1 MKNYSIKTAIYSLLV
16 FVLFSGCQQSKE
28 KAVEVTTSEIAVTE
42 EVVTDAVSAPPA
54 PSQPMRPNQPNPV
67 PSKTADTAI
76 QRMLTKEGTL
86 RWETGDVVKTHAAI
100 LAQAN
105 KYNAYVSNDN
115 QTRDDYQTTTRIEL
129 RIPSDK
135 FDEFITGIENDV
147 TKFDEKR
154 IEVLD
159 VTEEYIDISARMK
172 TKKELEQHYYNLLK
186 QTKNVAEVLL
196 VEEQL
201 NTVRADIES
210 AEGRLKYLKDKVN
223 MSTLH
228 LTFYE
233 TTSAPVGFFGEIG
246 KSFVSGWKGFLYFI
260 LGIISAWPIVLVVS
274 GFLFWLIRRRRN
286 KK

>member
-1 MKNYSIKTAIYSLLV
+1 MKNYSIKTAIYSLFILI
-16 FVLFSGCQQSKE
+16 LFSQCSQRSE
-28 KAVEVTTSEIAVTE
+28 SASEVATE
-42 EVVTDAVSAPPA
+42 AVSTDMVAATKEEAAPPT
-54 PSQPMRPNQPNPV
+54 NQPNPV
-67 PSKTADTAI
+67 PSKITDTTI

-86 RWETGDVVKTHAAI
+86 RWETVDVVKTHAAI
-100 LAQAN
+100 LEQA
-105 KYNAYVSNDN
+105 KTHNAYVSNDN
-115 QTRDDYQTTTRIEL
+115 QTKDDYQTTTRMEL
-129 RIPSDK
+129 RIPSVK
-135 FDEFITGIENDV
+135 FDEFISGIEKDV

-172 TKKELEQHYYNLLK
+172 TKKELEQHYYDLLK

>member
-1 MKNYSIKTAIYSLLV
+1 MKNYSIKTAINSLFILI
-16 FVLFSGCQQSKE
+16 LFSQCSQRSE
-28 KAVEVTTSEIAVTE
+28 SASEVATE
-42 EVVTDAVSAPPA
+42 AVSMDMVAATKEEAAPPT
-54 PSQPMRPNQPNPV
+54 NQPNPV
-67 PSKTADTAI
+67 PSKTTDTTI

-86 RWETGDVVKTHAAI
+86 RWETGDVAKTHAAI
-100 LAQAN
+100 LEQA
-105 KYNAYVSNDN
+105 KTHNAYVSNDN
-115 QTRDDYQTTTRIEL
+115 QTRDDYQTTTRMEL

-135 FDEFITGIENDV
+135 FDEFISGIEKDV

-172 TKKELEQHYYNLLK
+172 TKKELEQHYYDLLK

>member
-1 MKNYSIKTAIYSLLV
+1 MKNYSIKTAIYSLFILI
-16 FVLFSGCQQSKE
+16 LFSQCSQRSE
-28 KAVEVTTSEIAVTE
+28 SASEVATE
-42 EVVTDAVSAPPA
+42 AVSMDMVAATKEEAAPPT
-54 PSQPMRPNQPNPV
+54 NQPNPV
-67 PSKTADTAI
+67 PSKTTDTTI

-86 RWETGDVVKTHAAI
+86 RWETSDVEKTHAAI

-115 QTRDDYQTTTRIEL
+115 QTRDDYQTTTRMEL

-135 FDEFITGIENDV
+135 FDEFISGIEKDV

-172 TKKELEQHYYNLLK
+172 TKKELEQHYYDLLK

>member
-1 MKNYSIKTAIYSLLV
+1 MKNYSIKTAIYSLFILI
-16 FVLFSGCQQSKE
+16 LFSQCSQRSESASEVATESVAMDMVAATKE
-28 KAVEVTTSEIAVTE
+28 EA
-42 EVVTDAVSAPPA
+42 APPT
-54 PSQPMRPNQPNPV
+54 NQPNPV
-67 PSKTADTAI
+67 PSKTTDTTI

-100 LAQAN
+100 LAQAK

-115 QTRDDYQTTTRIEL
+115 QTRDDYQTTTRMEL

-135 FDEFITGIENDV
+135 FDEFISGIEKDV

-172 TKKELEQHYYNLLK
+172 TKKELEQHYYDLLK

>member
-1 MKNYSIKTAIYSLLV
+1 MKNYSIKTAIYSLFILI
-16 FVLFSGCQQSKE
+16 LFSQCSQRSE
-28 KAVEVTTSEIAVTE
+28 SASEVATE
-42 EVVTDAVSAPPA
+42 AVSMDMVAATKEEAAPPT
-54 PSQPMRPNQPNPV
+54 NQPNPV
-67 PSKTADTAI
+67 PSKITDTTI

-86 RWETGDVVKTHAAI
+86 RWETGDVVKTHAVI
-100 LAQAN
+100 LAQSK

-115 QTRDDYQTTTRIEL
+115 QTRDDYQTTTRMEL

-135 FDEFITGIENDV
+135 FDEFISGIEKDV

-172 TKKELEQHYYNLLK
+172 TKKELEQHYYDLLK

>member
-1 MKNYSIKTAIYSLLV
+1 MKNYSIKIAIYSLFILI
-16 FVLFSGCQQSKE
+16 LFSQCSQRSE
-28 KAVEVTTSEIAVTE
+28 SASEVATE
-42 EVVTDAVSAPPA
+42 AVSMDMVTAATKEEAAPPT
-54 PSQPMRPNQPNPV
+54 NQPNPV
-67 PSKTADTAI
+67 PSKTTDTTI

-86 RWETGDVVKTHAAI
+86 RWETSDVEKTHAAI
-100 LAQAN
+100 LAQA
-105 KYNAYVSNDN
+105 KTHNAYVSNDN
-115 QTRDDYQTTTRIEL
+115 QTRDDYQTTTRMEL

-135 FDEFITGIENDV
+135 FDEFISGIEKDV

-172 TKKELEQHYYNLLK
+172 TKKELEQHYYDLLK

>member
-1 MKNYSIKTAIYSLLV
+1 MKNYSIKTAIYSLFILI
-16 FVLFSGCQQSKE
+16 LFSQCSQK
-28 KAVEVTTSEIAVTE
+28 SEFATE
-42 EVVTDAVSAPPA
+42 EATETTTEAVSMDMVAATKEEAAPPT
-54 PSQPMRPNQPNPV
+54 NQPNPV
-67 PSKTADTAI
+67 PSKTIDTAI

-86 RWETGDVVKTHAAI
+86 RWETSDVEKTHAAI
-100 LAQAN
+100 LAQA
-105 KYNAYVSNDN
+105 KTHNAYVSNDN
-115 QTRDDYQTTTRIEL
+115 QTRDDYQTTTRMEL

-135 FDEFITGIENDV
+135 FDEFITGIEKDV

-172 TKKELEQHYYNLLK
+172 TKKELEQHYYDLLK

-260 LGIISAWPIVLVVS
+260 LGIISAWPIVLVVF

>member
-1 MKNYSIKTAIYSLLV
+1 MKNYSIKTAIYSLFILI
-16 FVLFSGCQQSKE
+16 LFSQCSQRSE
-28 KAVEVTTSEIAVTE
+28 SASEVATE
-42 EVVTDAVSAPPA
+42 AVSMDMVAATKEEAAPPT
-54 PSQPMRPNQPNPV
+54 NQPNPV
-67 PSKTADTAI
+67 PSKTIDTAI

-100 LAQAN
+100 LEQA
-105 KYNAYVSNDN
+105 KTHNAYVSNDN
-115 QTRDDYQTTTRIEL
+115 QTRDDYQTTTRMEL

-135 FDEFITGIENDV
+135 FDEFISGIEKDV

-172 TKKELEQHYYNLLK
+172 TKKELEQHYYDLLK

>member
-1 MKNYSIKTAIYSLLV
+1 MKNYSIKTAICSL
-16 FVLFSGCQQSKE
+16 FVLILFSQCSQRSESASEVATESVAMDMVAATKE
-28 KAVEVTTSEIAVTE
+28 EA
-42 EVVTDAVSAPPA
+42 APPT
-54 PSQPMRPNQPNPV
+54 NQPNPV
-67 PSKTADTAI
+67 PSKTTDTTI

-86 RWETGDVVKTHAAI
+86 RWETGDIVKTHAAI

-115 QTRDDYQTTTRIEL
+115 QTRDDYQTTTQMEL

-135 FDEFITGIENDV
+135 FDEFISGIEKDV
-147 TKFDEKR
+147 NKFDEKR

-172 TKKELEQHYYNLLK
+172 TKKELEQHYYDLLK

-260 LGIISAWPIVLVVS
+260 LGIVSAWPIVFVVS
-274 GFLFWLIRRRRN
+274 GFLFWFIRRRRN

>member
-1 MKNYSIKTAIYSLLV
+1 M
-16 FVLFSGCQQSKE
+16 
-28 KAVEVTTSEIAVTE
+28 
-42 EVVTDAVSAPPA
+42 
-54 PSQPMRPNQPNPV
+54 
-67 PSKTADTAI
+67 
-76 QRMLTKEGTL
+76 
-86 RWETGDVVKTHAAI
+86 
-100 LAQAN
+100 
-105 KYNAYVSNDN
+105 
-115 QTRDDYQTTTRIEL
+115 EL

-135 FDEFITGIENDV
+135 FDEFITGIEKDV

-172 TKKELEQHYYNLLK
+172 TKKELEQHYYDLLK

>member
-1 MKNYSIKTAIYSLLV
+1 MKNYSIKTAIYSLFILI
-16 FVLFSGCQQSKE
+16 LFSQCSQRSESASEVATESVAMDMVAATKE
-28 KAVEVTTSEIAVTE
+28 EA
-42 EVVTDAVSAPPA
+42 APPT
-54 PSQPMRPNQPNPV
+54 NLPNPI
-67 PSKTADTAI
+67 PTKTTDTAI

-100 LAQAN
+100 LAQA
-105 KYNAYVSNDN
+105 KTHNAYVSNDN
-115 QTRDDYQTTTRIEL
+115 QTRDDYQTTTRMEL

-135 FDEFITGIENDV
+135 FDEFITGIEKDV

-172 TKKELEQHYYNLLK
+172 TKKELEQHYYDLLK

>member
-1 MKNYSIKTAIYSLLV
+1 MKNYSIKTAIYSLFILI
-16 FVLFSGCQQSKE
+16 LFSQCSQRSE
-28 KAVEVTTSEIAVTE
+28 SASEVATE
-42 EVVTDAVSAPPA
+42 AVSTDMVAATKEEAAPPT
-54 PSQPMRPNQPNPV
+54 NQPNPV
-67 PSKTADTAI
+67 PSKTTDTTI

-86 RWETGDVVKTHAAI
+86 RWETSDVEKTHAAI
-100 LAQAN
+100 LAQA
-105 KYNAYVSNDN
+105 KTHNAYVSNDN
-115 QTRDDYQTTTRIEL
+115 QTRDDYQTTTRMEL

-135 FDEFITGIENDV
+135 FDEFITGIEKDV
-147 TKFDEKR
+147 TKFDEKL

-172 TKKELEQHYYNLLK
+172 TKKELEQHYYDLLK

>member
-1 MKNYSIKTAIYSLLV
+1 MKNYSIKTAIYSLFILI
-16 FVLFSGCQQSKE
+16 LFSQCSQRSE
-28 KAVEVTTSEIAVTE
+28 SASEVATE
-42 EVVTDAVSAPPA
+42 AVSMDMVAATKEEAAPPT
-54 PSQPMRPNQPNPV
+54 NQPNPV
-67 PSKTADTAI
+67 PSKTTDTTI

-115 QTRDDYQTTTRIEL
+115 QTRDDYQTTTRMEL

-135 FDEFITGIENDV
+135 FDEFISGIEKDV

-172 TKKELEQHYYNLLK
+172 TKKELEQHYYDLLK

>member
-1 MKNYSIKTAIYSLLV
+1 MKNYSIKIAIYSLFILI
-16 FVLFSGCQQSKE
+16 LFSQCSQRSE
-28 KAVEVTTSEIAVTE
+28 SASEVATE
-42 EVVTDAVSAPPA
+42 AVSMDMVAATKEEAAPPT
-54 PSQPMRPNQPNPV
+54 NQPNPV
-67 PSKTADTAI
+67 PSKTTDTTI

-86 RWETGDVVKTHAAI
+86 RWETSDVEKTHAAI
-100 LAQAN
+100 LAQA
-105 KYNAYVSNDN
+105 KTHNAYVSNDN
-115 QTRDDYQTTTRIEL
+115 QTRDDYQTTTRMEL

-135 FDEFITGIENDV
+135 FDEFISGIEKDV

-172 TKKELEQHYYNLLK
+172 TKKELEQHYYDLLK

>member
-1 MKNYSIKTAIYSLLV
+1 MKNYSIKTAIYSLFILI
-16 FVLFSGCQQSKE
+16 LFSQCSQK
-28 KAVEVTTSEIAVTE
+28 SESATE
-42 EVVTDAVSAPPA
+42 ETTEAVSMDMSAGVKDEAAPPT
-54 PSQPMRPNQPNPV
+54 NQPNPV
-67 PSKTADTAI
+67 PTKNADTAI

-86 RWETGDVVKTHAAI
+86 RWETSDVEKTHAAI
-100 LAQAN
+100 LAQA
-105 KYNAYVSNDN
+105 KKHNAYISNDN
-115 QTRDDYQTTTRIEL
+115 QTRDDYQTTTRMQM

-135 FDEFITGIENDV
+135 FDEFITGIEKDV

-172 TKKELEQHYYNLLK
+172 TKKELEQHYYDLLK

>member
-1 MKNYSIKTAIYSLLV
+1 MKNYSIKTAIYSLFILI
-16 FVLFSGCQQSKE
+16 LFSQCSQRSESASEVATESVAMDMVAATKE
-28 KAVEVTTSEIAVTE
+28 EA
-42 EVVTDAVSAPPA
+42 APPT
-54 PSQPMRPNQPNPV
+54 NQPNPV
-67 PSKTADTAI
+67 PSKTTDTTI

-100 LAQAN
+100 LEQA
-105 KYNAYVSNDN
+105 KTHNAYVSNDN
-115 QTRDDYQTTTRIEL
+115 QTRDDYQTTTRMEL

-135 FDEFITGIENDV
+135 FDEFISGIEKDV

-172 TKKELEQHYYNLLK
+172 TKKELEQHYYDLLK

>member
-1 MKNYSIKTAIYSLLV
+1 MKNYSIKTAIYSLFILI
-16 FVLFSGCQQSKE
+16 LFSQCSQRSE
-28 KAVEVTTSEIAVTE
+28 SASEVATE
-42 EVVTDAVSAPPA
+42 AVSMDMVAATKEEAAPPT
-54 PSQPMRPNQPNPV
+54 NQPNPV
-67 PSKTADTAI
+67 PSKTTDTTI

-100 LAQAN
+100 LEQA
-105 KYNAYVSNDN
+105 KTHNAYVSNDN
-115 QTRDDYQTTTRIEL
+115 QTKDDYQTTTRMEL

-135 FDEFITGIENDV
+135 FDEFISGIEKDV

-172 TKKELEQHYYNLLK
+172 TKKELEQHYYDLLK

>member
-1 MKNYSIKTAIYSLLV
+1 MKNYSIKTAIYSLFILI
-16 FVLFSGCQQSKE
+16 LFSQCSQRSE
-28 KAVEVTTSEIAVTE
+28 SASEVATE
-42 EVVTDAVSAPPA
+42 AVSMDMVAATKEEAAPPT
-54 PSQPMRPNQPNPV
+54 NQPNPV
-67 PSKTADTAI
+67 PSKTTDTTI

-86 RWETGDVVKTHAAI
+86 RWETGDVVKTHAVI
-100 LAQAN
+100 LAQSK

-115 QTRDDYQTTTRIEL
+115 QTRDDYQTTTRMEL

-135 FDEFITGIENDV
+135 FDEFISGIEKDV

-172 TKKELEQHYYNLLK
+172 TKKELEQHYYDLLK

>member
-1 MKNYSIKTAIYSLLV
+1 MKNYSIKTAIYSLFILI
-16 FVLFSGCQQSKE
+16 LFSQCSQK
-28 KAVEVTTSEIAVTE
+28 SEFATE
-42 EVVTDAVSAPPA
+42 EATETTTEAVSMDMVAATKEEAAPPT
-54 PSQPMRPNQPNPV
+54 NQPNPV
-67 PSKTADTAI
+67 PSKTIDTAI

-86 RWETGDVVKTHAAI
+86 RWETSDVEKTHAAI
-100 LAQAN
+100 LAQA
-105 KYNAYVSNDN
+105 KTHNAYVSNDN
-115 QTRDDYQTTTRIEL
+115 QTRDDYQTTTRMEL

-135 FDEFITGIENDV
+135 FDEFITGIEKDV

-172 TKKELEQHYYNLLK
+172 TKKELEQHYYDLLK

>member
-1 MKNYSIKTAIYSLLV
+1 MKNYSIKTAIYSLFILI
-16 FVLFSGCQQSKE
+16 LFSQCSQRSE
-28 KAVEVTTSEIAVTE
+28 SASEVATE
-42 EVVTDAVSAPPA
+42 AVSMDMVAATKEEAAPPT
-54 PSQPMRPNQPNPV
+54 NQPNPV
-67 PSKTADTAI
+67 PTKTTDTTI

-86 RWETGDVVKTHAAI
+86 RWETSDVEKTHAAI
-100 LAQAN
+100 LAQA
-105 KYNAYVSNDN
+105 KKHNAYVSNDN
-115 QTRDDYQTTTRIEL
+115 QTRDDYQTTTRMEL

-135 FDEFITGIENDV
+135 FDEFITGIEKDV

-172 TKKELEQHYYNLLK
+172 TKKELEQHYYDLLK